1 MIENYRKYGVLINFS
16 NHDYSNEDMYG
27 GLALYFFIPCHL
39 FVAWGIEK
47 LAASMAKAA
56 DGRIHKVEDPGLRQA
71 IRDRV
76 KGYWWFIAFL
86 HATNAMYLLKVAT
99 LRVYYDIH
107 HPGIGTLCELH
118 AIVIA
123 MKITS
128 YAFTNRDLRDVFL
141 NPDKFSAPEGYAA
154 CPYPSNITFGNLC
167 YFWWA
172 PTLVYQPVYKRTA
185 SVNKSRLLSCCVE
198 FLVLAGAIWITSAQ
212 YAAPLLQNSLE
223 TFLALDLVS
232 IAERVMKL
240 STISVIC
247 WLMGFYALFQS
258 ALNGLAEVMRFAD
271 REFYTDWW
279 NVDSIRDYWTSW
291 NKPVT
296 NFMKRHVYVPLRKR
310 GVPQFLAQIIVF
322 IISAILHELLVGVPT
337 HNILGMSAVTL
348 LFLRGANVP

>member
-1 MIENYRKYGVLINFS
+1 
-16 NHDYSNEDMYG
+16 
-27 GLALYFFIPCHL
+27 
-39 FVAWGIEK
+39 
-47 LAASMAKAA
+47 
-56 DGRIHKVEDPGLRQA
+56 
-71 IRDRV
+71 
-76 KGYWWFIAFL
+76 
-86 HATNAMYLLKVAT
+86 
-99 LRVYYDIH
+99 
-107 HPGIGTLCELH
+107 
-118 AIVIA
+118 
-123 MKITS
+123 
-128 YAFTNRDLRDVFL
+128 
-141 NPDKFSAPEGYAA
+141 
-154 CPYPSNITFGNLC
+154 
-167 YFWWA
+167 
-172 PTLVYQPVYKRTA
+172 
-185 SVNKSRLLSCCVE
+185 
-198 FLVLAGAIWITSAQ
+198 
-212 YAAPLLQNSLE
+212 
-223 TFLALDLVS
+223 
-232 IAERVMKL
+232 MKL